1 MYRAKNTPYAIL
13 KTAHFFAAEDREDN
27 CPFVYNPHQRDTDKN
42 RIGDA
47 CDAVA
52 YSNTS
57 TQNHSDTEGG
67 SWSTHNMENSGTN
80 HL

>member
-1 MYRAKNTPYAIL
+1 MKDSECPICYPRNCS
-13 KTAHFFAAEDREDN
+13 FFAAEDREDN
-27 CPFVYNPHQRDTDKN
+27 CPFVYNPHQRDTDKD

-47 CDAVA
+47 CDKVA

-57 TQNHSDTEGG
+57 TQNHSGTEGVTL
-67 SWSTHNMENSGTN
+67 STHDMEHSGTN

>member
-1 MYRAKNTPYAIL
+1 M
-13 KTAHFFAAEDREDN
+13 
-27 CPFVYNPHQRDTDKN
+27 YNPHQRDADKD

-47 CDAVA
+47 CDKVA

-57 TQNHSDTEGG
+57 TQNHSGTEGVTL
-67 SWSTHNMENSGTN
+67 STHDMEHSGTN